1 MGLEKIGMTL
11 AQRAASWV
19 KSAGKTSVLETKP
32 LQGKINTKELGYIN
46 SNGNIVFGNQQAAQ
60 KYAKNR
66 IQKALHAEKP
76 FERGLFVDK
85 NVVLEEINGNK
96 TSINLLQSKTFKNR
110 HANFATD
117 IKADE
122 TIEFIHGHPDIW
134 GKGHT
139 TPLSAGDGFTYP
151 SDYAVMI
158 GCNLKKMTAYNSK
171 GEFNSITWL
180 GNKTKQEAFTKH
192 GTDYWNYLA
201 KLLNKEGYNH
211 YKDFSNRVINH
222 VNKYGSPSKELMQE
236 NESIILKIMEKA
248 NAFFNT
254 ERGTKIYH
262 KLWQKN
268 ATEYGVDYSTNF
280 SNLV

>member
-139 TPLSAGDGFTYP
+139 TPLSA
-151 SDYAVMI
+151 VMDLPI
-158 GCNLKKMTAYNSK
+158 
-171 GEFNSITWL
+171 
-180 GNKTKQEAFTKH
+180 
-192 GTDYWNYLA
+192 
-201 KLLNKEGYNH
+201 LLTM
-211 YKDFSNRVINH
+211 
-222 VNKYGSPSKELMQE
+222 PL
-236 NESIILKIMEKA
+236 
-248 NAFFNT
+248 
-254 ERGTKIYH
+254 
-262 KLWQKN
+262 
-268 ATEYGVDYSTNF
+268 
-280 SNLV
+280 